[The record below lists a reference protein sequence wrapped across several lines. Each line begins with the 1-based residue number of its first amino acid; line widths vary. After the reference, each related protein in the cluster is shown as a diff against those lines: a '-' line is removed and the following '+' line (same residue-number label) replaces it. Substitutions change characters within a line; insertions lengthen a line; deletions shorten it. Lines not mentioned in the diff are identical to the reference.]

1 MPPASKL
8 PKVRTPRTRSVKGM
22 VSASRQQRARLP
34 KEEAEQLAEDDARRA
49 EATRN
54 GSEVVEELD
63 ELLDEIDSLLEDQA
77 VLTNFRQKGGE

>member
-1 MPPASKL
+1 
-8 PKVRTPRTRSVKGM
+8 PRTRSVKGM

-34 KEEAEQLAEDDARRA
+34 KEEAEQLAEDDARQA

-54 GSEVVEELD
+54 GNEVVEELV
-63 ELLDEIDSLLEDQA
+63 ELLDEIDSLLEEQA

>member
-8 PKVRTPRTRSVKGM
+8 PNVRTPRTRSVRGM

-34 KEEAEQLAEDDARRA
+34 KEEAEQLAEDDARQA
-49 EATRN
+49 EASRN
-54 GSEVVEELD
+54 GNEVVEELD
-63 ELLDEIDSLLEDQA
+63 ELLDEIDSLLEEQS

>member
-1 MPPASKL
+1 
-8 PKVRTPRTRSVKGM
+8 M

-34 KEEAEQLAEDDARRA
+34 KEEAEQLAADDAHRA
-49 EATRN
+49 EASRD

-63 ELLDEIDSLLEDQA
+63 ELLDEIDSLLEEQS

>member
-1 MPPASKL
+1 
-8 PKVRTPRTRSVKGM
+8 M

-34 KEEAEQLAEDDARRA
+34 KEEAEQLAEDDAHRA
-49 EATRN
+49 EANRN
-54 GSEVVEELD
+54 GNEVVEELD